1 MYGGDCN
8 INIQRT
14 QNGYLVS
21 MTDPKLVEQ
30 NNKRE
35 TKDGCC
41 APWQDPQVKYS
52 FEDKQGVI
60 DFVSANI
67 DKALPVDEYS
77 STFDKEAKKADKDD

>member
-1 MYGGDCN
+1 MYGDCN
-8 INIQRT
+8 IRIERT

-21 MTDPKLVEQ
+21 MTDPELVKQ
-30 NNKRE
+30 NDKRD
-35 TKDGCC
+35 KGGDCC

-60 DFVSANI
+60 DFITANI

-77 STFDKEAKKADKDD
+77 STFDKAAKEASK

>member
-1 MYGGDCN
+1 MYGDCN
-8 INIQRT
+8 IGIERT
-14 QNGYLVS
+14 QNGFLVRI
-21 MTDPKLVEQ
+21 TDPDIVKK
-30 NNKRE
+30 NKERD

-60 DFVSANI
+60 DFITKNI

-77 STFDKEAKKADKDD
+77 STFDKAVKDSK